1 MPNNKQPKHRTIEE
15 YPIMLTANELMEILR
30 ISRSNAYL
38 VMKMKGFP
46 TLRIGDR
53 MVVSRDRL
61 IAWID
66 AKLGEGI
73 NEEGEQTR

>member
-1 MPNNKQPKHRTIEE
+1 MPNKQPKYRTIEE

-61 IAWID
+61 IAWINTRLD
-66 AKLGEGI
+66 GGTD
-73 NEEGEQTR
+73 EEGGQTK

>member
-73 NEEGEQTR
+73 NEEGGQTR

>member
-1 MPNNKQPKHRTIEE
+1 MPNKQPKYRTIEE

-61 IAWID
+61 IAWIEEQ
-66 AKLGEGI
+66 LGEDISCQG
-73 NEEGEQTR
+73 GQSK

>member
-1 MPNNKQPKHRTIEE
+1 MPNNKHPRYRTIEE

-66 AKLGEGI
+66 DQLGEGTY
-73 NEEGEQTR
+73 EEGGCTK

>member
-1 MPNNKQPKHRTIEE
+1 MPNKQPKYRTIEE

-61 IAWID
+61 IAWINTQLD
-66 AKLGEGI
+66 GGTD
-73 NEEGEQTR
+73 EEGGQMK